1 MYELRDYQKN
11 ASDSAIRFFA
21 APTKRNAIM
30 VLPTGSGKS
39 LVIAD
44 IAFRLN
50 APVLIFQPSA
60 EILEQNFSKLQ
71 SYGVWDCGI
80 YSASFNSKRVCKIT
94 FATIG
99 SVKNHKQIFSR
110 FQYVIIDE
118 CHFVNAEQGMY
129 SDFINCIQCKVLGL
143 TATPYRLYSN
153 RFYGSMLRFLTRTK
167 PCIFSELIY
176 QVQIKTLLERGYLA
190 KLEYYRISLVDTS
203 KLKINSTGADYTD
216 ASVRRQYREIG
227 FNEHLES
234 IVRRLLVAGRTSIL
248 VFTRFIEEA
257 EYLVQRIGGASA
269 VVSSKTPTATRKLI
283 LSSFKAGKINVVA
296 NVGVLTTGFD
306 FPQLATIVLARPT
319 MSLALY
325 YQMVGR
331 AIRPFPGK
339 VGWIVDLCDNFKRFG
354 RVDDLRLVE
363 TKPGIWAVFNGYKQ
377 LTNVF
382 FKK

>member
-1 MYELRDYQKN
+1 MYELRDYQKC
-11 ASDSAIRFFA
+11 ASDSAVRFFTS
-21 APTKRNAIM
+21 PTKSNAIM

-44 IAFRLN
+44 IAYRLGE
-50 APVLIFQPSA
+50 PVVIFQPSA
-60 EILEQNFSKLQ
+60 EILEQNFGKLQ
-71 SYGVWDCGI
+71 SYGVWDCSI
-80 YSASFNSKRVCKIT
+80 FSASFNSKRISRIT

-99 SVKNHKQIFSR
+99 SVKNNKHLFSR
-110 FQYVIIDE
+110 FRYAIIDE
-118 CHFVNAEQGMY
+118 CHLVNSEAGMY
-129 SDFINCIQCKVLGL
+129 SDFINTIQCKVIGL

-153 RFYGSMLRFLTRTK
+153 QFYGSMLRFLTRTK
-167 PCIFSELIY
+167 PRIFSQLIY

-190 KLEYYRISLVDTS
+190 NLEYYRVKLLDTS

-216 ASVRRQYREIG
+216 ASVRRQYKEIG
-227 FNEHLES
+227 FEEHLEN

-257 EYLVQRIGGASA
+257 EYLVRRIGGASA
-269 VVSSKTPTATRKLI
+269 VVSSKTPTETRKLI
-283 LSSFKAGKINVVA
+283 LTSFKAGKINVVA

-363 TKPGIWAVFNGYKQ
+363 TTPGIWAVFSGCKQ

-382 FKK
+382 FRK